1 MIQTNTYAQD
11 NGSPKETMLS
21 PKEVADIAQHFS
33 GMKADREPKGLLS
46 YSFYD
51 FDAPDNDI
59 DKQTIFVVKG
69 ARLELS
75 MDHMTGFYI
84 LDVIFNSSA
93 NMSLRDLWAHLQR
106 HKSNQV
112 YAGNKTWICFM
123 KLIQNLS
130 DEEEAKSTTT
140 FTANIMN
147 PLSFYLIRT
156 IPIED
161 EYGMD
166 SVYENKDTD
175 SEEDKDS
182 LVRENKGYEVE
193 NDDGSFCEGNTIRI
207 LLHPS
212 LVQFQYESDSD
223 AEPESSD
230 ETESAEDTE

>member
-1 MIQTNTYAQD
+1 MVQTNAYVQND
-11 NGSPKETMLS
+11 NSSKETMLS
-21 PKEVADIAQHFS
+21 PKEVADVAQHFS
-33 GMKADREPKGLLS
+33 GMKAGKEPKGLLS

-59 DKQTIFVVKG
+59 DKQTISVAKG

-84 LDVIFNSSA
+84 LDVIFDSSA

-106 HKSNQV
+106 HKSNEV
-112 YAGNKTWICFM
+112 YAGNKTWICFI

-130 DEEEAKSTTT
+130 DEEEAKSSTT

-166 SVYENKDTD
+166 SIYEDEDTD
-175 SEEDKDS
+175 KSTP
-182 LVRENKGYEVE
+182 VRKNRGFEVE
-193 NDDGSFCEGNTIRI
+193 NDDGSFCEGNTIRM

-212 LVQFQYESDSD
+212 LVQFQYETTPD
-223 AEPESSD
+223 AESEMTNGSAK
-230 ETESAEDTE
+230 ETE